1 MVLKRFSQALLA
13 ALPLVLLLAACGTDS
28 EPTAEP
34 VSKPPATSEPVPTP
48 KPTATSVPEPKEP
61 SMKQYN
67 SPPAMTIDPNKSYTA
82 TLELEKGGEIVI
94 ELFAKEAPVTVN
106 NFIFLARDGYYDQV
120 TFHRVIADFMA
131 QSGDPTGTGS
141 GGPGYTIPDEFSPCG
156 ATTGQGCCP
165 WRTSDGRT
173 QEAGSGSS
181 RSCPRHTWTT
191 RTRCSVR

>member
-48 KPTATSVPEPKEP
+48 KPTATPVPEPKEP

-141 GGPGYTIPDEFSPCG
+141 GGPGYTIQDEFSPLTAPQRARG
-156 ATTGQGCCP
+156 AVHGER
-165 WRTSDGRT
+165 RTAEHRRRAVVHHARAHATPGRR
-173 QEAGSGSS
+173 AHG
-181 RSCPRHTWTT
+181 
-191 RTRCSVR
+191 VR